1 MIDIS
6 CAGKA
11 GMQIGSAREAI
22 IIALPIYK
30 FGEQNVRRYPD
41 YWARSPHVIVTQS
54 SYFN

>member
-30 FGEQNVRRYPD
+30 FGEQNVDIPITGPEVHML
-41 YWARSPHVIVTQS
+41 S
-54 SYFN
+54 

>member
-30 FGEQNVRRYPD
+30 FGEQNVRTDIPITG
-41 YWARSPHVIVTQS
+41 PEVHVIVTQS